1 MMSDPIADLLTR
13 LRNAVAVNKKTV
25 LVPHSKIKQ
34 AIVKILKQENY
45 LADYQVKGK
54 SSKKELEITIKYY
67 QRNPAITN
75 LTRISKPGVRLYTDV
90 KDIPRLMR
98 GRGIIILSSSQG
110 IISGRQALKNNIGG
124 EIICKVN

>member
-13 LRNAVAVNKKTV
+13 IRNAIAVNKKTV